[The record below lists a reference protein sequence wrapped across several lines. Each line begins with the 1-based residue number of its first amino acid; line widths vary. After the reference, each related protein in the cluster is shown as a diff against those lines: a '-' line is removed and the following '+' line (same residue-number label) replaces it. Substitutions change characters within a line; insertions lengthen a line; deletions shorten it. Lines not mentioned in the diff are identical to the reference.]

1 MIESLFPEVVATAV
15 AGDSDWSAALLPEEE
30 ACVAGAGPRRRREFA
45 AGRACAREAL
55 SRLGLERAAL
65 PRREDRT
72 PAWPPG
78 VVGSITH
85 CPGFCAAA
93 AAPAAAVASL
103 GLDVERAGRV
113 SAPVLVRIGCE
124 AELEQLAERRRCGDA
139 RDFAALLFS
148 AKEAVYKCYWPLAAT
163 FLGFR
168 DVEIRFDPAASGFSA
183 RLTRA
188 DLPGAEWLP
197 ALRGSFCGAAGFVA
211 AGAWLSAPART
222 ATGAGS
228 RGR

>member
-1 MIESLFPEVVATAV
+1 
-15 AGDSDWSAALLPEEE
+15 
-30 ACVAGAGPRRRREFA
+30 
-45 AGRACAREAL
+45 
-55 SRLGLERAAL
+55 
-65 PRREDRT
+65 
-72 PAWPPG
+72 
-78 VVGSITH
+78 VGSITH